1 MRGFRGIRGSLAL
14 IGTLSAATAA
24 LAEEPAAATPPVQ
37 VVTAVV
43 GGKNVYIPSTI
54 ALAAQRAASLSL
66 FNTTDKPHGFAIPAL
81 DIEVV
86 VPEQVEQ
93 RIELPALPAG
103 LYRIHCQL
111 HEAHRSATLLV
122 VDD

>member
-1 MRGFRGIRGSLAL
+1 MRKLRGIRGGLAL
-14 IGTLSAATAA
+14 VGTLSAATVA
-24 LAEEPAAATPPVQ
+24 LAEDPAAEAPPVQ

-54 ALAAQRAASLSL
+54 ALAAQQATSLSL

-81 DIEVV
+81 GIEVV
-86 VPEQVEQ
+86 VPEQIEE

>member
-43 GGKNVYIPSTI
+43 GGKNIYIPSTI

-66 FNTTDKPHGFAIPAL
+66 FNSTDKPHGFAIPAL

>member
-81 DIEVV
+81 AIEVV
-86 VPEQVEQ
+86 VPEQVER

>member
-24 LAEEPAAATPPVQ
+24 LAEEPAAATPPGQ

>member
-66 FNTTDKPHGFAIPAL
+66 FNSTDKPHGFAIPAL

>member
-1 MRGFRGIRGSLAL
+1 MRGFMGIRGSLAL

>member
-1 MRGFRGIRGSLAL
+1 MRGIRGSLAL

>member
-54 ALAAQRAASLSL
+54 ALAAQRAVSLSL